1 MRLDRLTFV
10 LAAPCLAAMAG
21 VPAAGEVVISE
32 IMYNPD
38 STEGYNKDADQPAL
52 PTRTEWVELYN
63 TGDAAVDL
71 AGWVLKDD
79 DGATGALPQ
88 GASIPAKGAVVI
100 VPDGVTAEQF
110 AAAWGEGITVYPV
123 SGWADGGMNNLANNP
138 DPGKEVLELL
148 DAEGNSVDQ
157 VAYDDEAGWPGDNPD
172 GPSIYLVAGSLDA
185 SANDDGANWKR
196 SKDGKVGAMKN
207 TKTEVFDGEDVGSPG
222 KVETAEGEKQ

>member
-1 MRLDRLTFV
+1 MPWKRSSLALAVSCVAV
-10 LAAPCLAAMAG
+10 L
-21 VPAAGEVVISE
+21 PAAGQVVISE

-38 STEGYNKDADQPAL
+38 SAEGYYETADQPAS

-63 TGDAAVDL
+63 AGDASVDV

-79 DGATGALPQ
+79 DGACGPLPEGAT
-88 GASIPAKGAVVI
+88 IPAKGAVVI
-100 VPDGVTAEQF
+100 VPDAVTAEQF

-148 DAEGNSVDQ
+148 DAEGNSVDT

-185 SANDDGANWKR
+185 SGNDDGANWKK
-196 SKDGKVGAMKN
+196 SKDGKAGAMKN

-222 KVETAEGEKQ
+222 KVETAEGEKP